1 MLAAIV
7 LFGINVVVT
16 ARRRVPVPADPW
28 RANSLEWATSS
39 PPPEY
44 NFLKLPPIRSE
55 RPVFDARHPEL
66 AAETAR

>member
-1 MLAAIV
+1 MLIAIV
-7 LFGINVVVT
+7 IFGVNVVLT

-28 RANSLEWATSS
+28 HANSLEWATSS

-44 NFLKLPPIRSE
+44 NFYALPPIRSE

-66 AAETAR
+66 AAEPSR